1 MGALDPPGGRRLH
14 RLAGL
19 SEQRVELDA
28 DAGAVHRLELG
39 EDERLGE
46 LREPRHHVG
55 HGQSVGRG
63 HRAASAGAAASGDAL
78 P

>member
-1 MGALDPPGGRRLH
+1 MGALDPRRGRRVD

-19 SEQRVELDA
+19 AEQRKELDA
-28 DAGAVHRLELG
+28 DAGAVDRHELV
-39 EDERLGE
+39 EDERLGQ

-63 HRAASAGAAASGDAL
+63 HRAASAGAAASVDAL

>member
-1 MGALDPPGGRRLH
+1 MGALDPPLGGRLH
-14 RLAGL
+14 RFAGL
-19 SEQRVELDA
+19 PQEWVKLDT
-28 DAGAVHRLELG
+28 DAGPVHRLELG

-55 HGQSVGRG
+55 HGQAIGHG
-63 HRAASAGAAASGDAL
+63 HRVSAEVAGSGEAL